1 MAEADP
7 PDTDA
12 VLASLTEPE
21 RAQLRAK
28 YGSED
33 INDLPESEWLAR
45 MEAGMAQ
52 TQALLDKIRRLR
64 DKRAR
69 DDDPSAG

>member
-7 PDTDA
+7 PDKNS
-12 VLASLTEPE
+12 VLASLTESE

-28 YGSED
+28 YGED
-33 INDLPESEWLAR
+33 IHDLPESEWLAR

-52 TQALLDKIRRLR
+52 TQALLEKIRRMR
-64 DKRAR
+64 DKKAR